1 VRANDAHFSSFVSN
15 VFLAQAPRHV
25 GGIALVDP
33 ATGTPLPVEA
43 VSGEIFSEHG
53 EVVTVVTV
61 LHDRTEAME
70 RARLYEEL
78 KRASEL
84 LEERVREATAELVSQ
99 NELLRRQRL
108 ELEQASALKS
118 QFLANMS
125 HEFRTPLNAI
135 LGYTSLLLEGV
146 SGPLNDK
153 QQRNLGRVDSNAQH
167 LLALIND
174 ILDISRIEAGRMP
187 LTLESMDVPALVQ
200 EVLAELEPLI
210 ARTKL
215 AVSAVFTEGLHQVKS
230 DRAKVKQVLVNL
242 VSNAVKFTPS
252 GSVTVAVDVH
262 VDGRHLQI
270 AVTDTGIGI
279 DPADQEKI
287 FDDFQQADP
296 STERRYGGAGLGLAI
311 SRRLAGMLNGRLE
324 LRSRPGEGST
334 FTFVLPRRS

>member
-1 VRANDAHFSSFVSN
+1 
-15 VFLAQAPRHV
+15 
-25 GGIALVDP
+25 
-33 ATGTPLPVEA
+33 
-43 VSGEIFSEHG
+43 
-53 EVVTVVTV
+53 
-61 LHDRTEAME
+61 
-70 RARLYEEL
+70 
-78 KRASEL
+78 
-84 LEERVREATAELVSQ
+84 
-99 NELLRRQRL
+99 
-108 ELEQASALKS
+108 
-118 QFLANMS
+118 
-125 HEFRTPLNAI
+125 
-135 LGYTSLLLEGV
+135 
-146 SGPLNDK
+146 
-153 QQRNLGRVDSNAQH
+153 
-167 LLALIND
+167 
-174 ILDISRIEAGRMP
+174 
-187 LTLESMDVPALVQ
+187 
-200 EVLAELEPLI
+200 VLAELEPLI

-215 AVSAVFTEGLHQVKS
+215 AVSAAFTEGLHQVKS

-279 DPADQEKI
+279 DTADQEKI